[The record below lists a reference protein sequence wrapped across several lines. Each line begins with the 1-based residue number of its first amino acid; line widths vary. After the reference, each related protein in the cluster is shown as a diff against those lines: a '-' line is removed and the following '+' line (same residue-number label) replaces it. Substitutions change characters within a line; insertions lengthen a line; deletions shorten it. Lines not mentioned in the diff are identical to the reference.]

1 MTLILLLL
9 LLSTVDGYCEST
21 LSVTLPPATNMP
33 YMNRPV
39 GLCSDKAQGGEQ
51 VILQTRVRGDFIVDV
66 LCVDGGTYL
75 PLRHIGTV
83 ANFAKAGNV
92 ETCGKFFFFF
102 FFFFD
107 NRQVELN
114 FSPNFPFHSYYC
126 ALRFDPDTLL
136 VDVGDVRFATTLRST
151 FKCASLHKRRLKHS
165 IHHRT
170 MRRPFANF
178 SVAPFGFAAACNG
191 DELQSNIDLRD
202 TPFAI
207 AYSMGWKSVGS
218 LAHTLVSISDV
229 SQQTTTLSV
238 RGGSG
243 AGECA
248 WLSPSRSI
256 AVSSNANALALCSM
270 LSWHLVLRVANGG
283 GTLPPDCPPYG
294 GKLSEEGA
302 SLCGVTPRD
311 TLYAPPGTCEVVTS
325 TFAGQTRRTT
335 TTTLPTTTSTTKTTT
350 TITTKPLPTTV
361 VTTTSRATTT
371 TTETETNSTTTMMA
385 MSSSSVP
392 LTEQTSFL
400 IAVIVGPVLLIA
412 CVVAFVTIVAVRAK
426 RRGQRRKGKTVEMQR
441 ERVSVGEYM
450 SSSGISESTNESV
463 QVYGSP
469 PVVSD
474 ADAVYSA
481 PPMTMMPSEAIT
493 YAAPPQATMQQQRD
507 E

>member
-1 MTLILLLL
+1 
-9 LLSTVDGYCEST
+9 
-21 LSVTLPPATNMP
+21 
-33 YMNRPV
+33 
-39 GLCSDKAQGGEQ
+39 
-51 VILQTRVRGDFIVDV
+51 
-66 LCVDGGTYL
+66 
-75 PLRHIGTV
+75 
-83 ANFAKAGNV
+83 
-92 ETCGKFFFFF
+92 
-102 FFFFD
+102 
-107 NRQVELN
+107 
-114 FSPNFPFHSYYC
+114 
-126 ALRFDPDTLL
+126 
-136 VDVGDVRFATTLRST
+136 
-151 FKCASLHKRRLKHS
+151 
-165 IHHRT
+165 

-178 SVAPFGFAAACNG
+178 SVAPFAFAAACNG
-191 DELQSNIDLRD
+191 DELESNIDLRD

-207 AYSMGWKSVGS
+207 AYSMSWKSVG
-218 LAHTLVSISDV
+218 LIAHTLVSMSDV
-229 SQQTTTLSV
+229 SQQTTTLAV
-238 RGGSG
+238 KGGSG

-270 LSWHLVLRVANGG
+270 FSWHLVLRVANGG

-311 TLYAPPGTCEVVTS
+311 TLYAPPGICEVVTS
-325 TFAGQTRRTT
+325 TFAGQTRRTTT

-350 TITTKPLPTTV
+350 TITTKPLPATV
-361 VTTTSRATTT
+361 VTTTSSATTT
-371 TTETETNSTTTMMA
+371 TTETETTTMMA
-385 MSSSSVP
+385 MSSSNVP

-412 CVVAFVTIVAVRAK
+412 CAVAFVAIVAVRAK

-450 SSSGISESTNESV
+450 SSSGISESTNET
-463 QVYGSP
+463 VYGSP
-469 PVVSD
+469 PVVQVGD

-481 PPMTMMPSEAIT
+481 PPMTMMQSEAT